1 MDNSKVTLIKFW
13 APWCGPCKAMKPIVE
28 KILEDFSNIE
38 YVDVNIDDNPDMAA
52 KYGIRA
58 IPTLILLTGKE
69 TKRLVGSS
77 TADKIREFLLKI

>member
-28 KILEDFSNIE
+28 KILEDFSDIE
-38 YVDVNIDDNPDMAA
+38 YIDVNIDDNPDMAA